1 MAAPSQPE
9 SFSRTK
15 RIDEMPPMLACG
27 PLKASIASFSIL
39 ILLFNSPGQRTE
51 ADQNIVGPSA
61 EVRIVIIDSDLN
73 ANPLG
78 VDRYE
83 NPDFVSFRTSR
94 AEVGEASPEIVETGP
109 STGIFSFSI
118 QLRTDEQSCS
128 TDSLGDPKFGATGGS
143 EPSVGACPGDLLMV
157 EYTDE
162 TTADGRSDIVNYIF
176 EVVSWNPDIAAD
188 QITYEPGD
196 RVTVNITDPDAN
208 RDPDIADSLSDI
220 RVFSSSDSVGGRFS
234 AIETGKN
241 TGVFLLTFMTASEPQ
256 GNSIVVEPGD
266 TLTIGY
272 TDEFPADFES
282 SEEEKEF
289 VFTIQFGG
297 SDVQGELILSAFSA
311 RSADSEPVSEVDV
324 GQPVML
330 STEILNTMAI
340 QQPFLAVM
348 EVRNPAG
355 VTVALVAIGGA
366 VDPQTKTQAEM
377 SWVPQQQGTYETR
390 AFLVGGPPDS
400 VVISQIVVT

>member
-1 MAAPSQPE
+1 MSPMPMRAP
-9 SFSRTK
+9 
-15 RIDEMPPMLACG
+15 LN
-27 PLKASIASFSIL
+27 ASIASFSIL
-39 ILLFNSPGQRTE
+39 ILLFNSPGQQAE
-51 ADQNIVGPSA
+51 AKENIVGPSA
-61 EVRIVIIDSDLN
+61 EVRIVITDSDLN

-83 NPDFVSFRTSR
+83 NPDFVTFRTSR
-94 AEVGEASPEIVETGP
+94 AEVGEANPEIVETGP
-109 STGIFSFSI
+109 STGIFSFNI

-128 TDSLGDPKFGATGGS
+128 TDSLGDPKFEATGGS

-176 EVVSWNPDIAAD
+176 EVASWNPDIAAD
-188 QITYEPGD
+188 RASYEPGD
-196 RVTVNITDPDAN
+196 RVTVNINDPDAN

-220 RVFSSSDSVGGRFS
+220 RVFSHSDAVGSRFS

-241 TGVFLLTFMTASEPQ
+241 TGIFLLTFMTASEPQ
-256 GNSIVVEPGD
+256 GNSIVVRRGD
-266 TLTIGY
+266 TLTIEY

-289 VFTIQFGG
+289 IFTIQFGG
-297 SDVQGELILSAFSA
+297 SDVQGELILSAFSV

-324 GQPVML
+324 GRPVTL
-330 STEILNTMAI
+330 STEILNTMAA
-340 QQPFLAVM
+340 QQPFLVVM
-348 EVRNPAG
+348 EVRNPSG
-355 VTVALVAIGGA
+355 VTVALVTIGGA
-366 VDPQTKTQAEM
+366 VDPQMKTQAEM
-377 SWVPQQQGTYETR
+377 SWVPQQQGTHETR
-390 AFLVGGPPDS
+390 AFLVGDPPDS